1 MDDGLT
7 GANDI
12 PTAIQLR
19 QQLQEMFSQD
29 KFELKKWNS
38 SEPEVMDTIPEG
50 LKENNKSVNISRLDH
65 QLVKML
71 GIEWDI
77 TSDCFRVLVS
87 SFLSYEKLTKR
98 TLLSNITRVFDV
110 LGFVAPAIVTVKLL
124 LQQIWEAGIDR
135 EDEVPNDMRAC

>member
-1 MDDGLT
+1 MDNRLT
-7 GANDI
+7 DANDI

-19 QQLQEMFSQD
+19 QQLQEMFSQA

-65 QLVKML
+65 QLAKML

-98 TLLSNITRVFDV
+98 TLLSNIARVFDV

-124 LQQIWEAGIDR
+124 LQQTWEAGIDW